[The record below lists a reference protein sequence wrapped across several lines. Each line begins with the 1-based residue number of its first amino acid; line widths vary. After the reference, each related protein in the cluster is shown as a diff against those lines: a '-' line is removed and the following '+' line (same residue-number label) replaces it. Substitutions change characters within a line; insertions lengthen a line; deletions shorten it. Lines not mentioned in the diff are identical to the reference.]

1 MKKYNRIQIEIVS
14 FNTQDVMQVS
24 IIGGF
29 YFDNEL
35 PVVPLGGKKGN

>member
-14 FNTQDVMQVS
+14 FNTQDVMQAS
-24 IIGGF
+24 ITGNV

-35 PVVPLGGKKGN
+35 PIIPIFGKKD